1 VKWINL
7 VEGKEKWLAVVN
19 VVMNIR
25 ALGDLLTVSE
35 TTSSS
40 CSNKSTHPDP
50 SKPVTNCRIPWYS
63 TVRENERCAARTPA
77 LCSTVFEPT

>member
-1 VKWINL
+1 MKWINL

-25 ALGDLLTVSE
+25 ALHGSGDLLTVSE

-40 CSNKSTHPDP
+40 C
-50 SKPVTNCRIPWYS
+50 
-63 TVRENERCAARTPA
+63 
-77 LCSTVFEPT
+77 